1 MEKKDYHSKTTPRWA
16 ITLSAN
22 LKPMNMSNLLKL
34 INLCKCSVIITVN
47 EHRNSY
53 TDINKY
59 VEEYIEETEEDII
72 NEIIKKDTIVE
83 LQVYPNTP
91 NGFHSQ

>member
-1 MEKKDYHSKTTPRWA
+1 
-16 ITLSAN
+16 
-22 LKPMNMSNLLKL
+22 MSNLLKL

-47 EHRNSY
+47 QHRNSF
-53 TDINKY
+53 TDINEY
-59 VEEYIEETEEDII
+59 VEEYVEETKEDII

-91 NGFHSQ
+91 NGFLTLVHYDIDIAIDLMIEYLTKK